1 MKKIILIICALTCS
15 FFAAL
20 AEESTSNVVIER
32 LTDICKLVP
41 AKDGD
46 GLEKVEHT
54 SEITFRANRAA
65 DIGLAMAYY
74 SDDIKIDK
82 VSADTKKYG
91 PYMGDAFFSDSKA

>member
-32 LTDICKLVP
+32 LTDIYKLVP

-46 GLEKVEHT
+46 GLEKWSTHPK
-54 SEITFRANRAA
+54 SP
-65 DIGLAMAYY
+65 
-74 SDDIKIDK
+74 S
-82 VSADTKKYG
+82 G
-91 PYMGDAFFSDSKA
+91 PTGRQISGWQWPTTTTI